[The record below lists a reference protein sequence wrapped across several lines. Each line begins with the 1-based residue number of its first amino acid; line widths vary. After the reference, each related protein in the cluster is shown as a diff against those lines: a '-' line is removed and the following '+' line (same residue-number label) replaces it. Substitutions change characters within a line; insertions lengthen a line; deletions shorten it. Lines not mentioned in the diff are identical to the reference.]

1 MIKGRFLKDRL
12 EAGSIENSGAYYNET
27 DLQIGKS
34 INVYGRNVML
44 TDCDGKTKEFYRQKY
59 GVEEFCPI
67 LTPSSYKSN
76 TFISKSETKL
86 PPYNGWGSFED
97 SEGNCKGIEPK
108 LPKIDFRKFLEYDK

>member
-12 EAGSIENSGAYYNET
+12 EVGQKEDSAYYNET

-34 INVYGRNVML
+34 INVYGRRVIL
-44 TDCDGKTKEFYRQKY
+44 TDCDGKTREYYQDKY
-59 GVEEFCPI
+59 GIEEFCPI
-67 LTPSSYKSN
+67 SPPLSHKPKESASAPE
-76 TFISKSETKL
+76 FKL

-108 LPKIDFRKFLEYDK
+108 HPKIDFRKFLEYDR